1 MGREQRREWEE
12 SEERMQG
19 RERWPVEM
27 RDWKA
32 SSMNLYALFYLW
44 FLFRGV
50 VVLWFGIF

>member
-1 MGREQRREWEE
+1 VGREQRREWEE